1 MRFRQFRFVLGCI
14 FVLAILACPVVFAQK
29 VVTIKYA
36 FWGNPAAIGV
46 EEEIIKEFNHLHPGI
61 KIEPIV
67 TGYPD
72 YHPKIMTMIAGG
84 QAPDVMRIDSQFLAN
99 FIKAGALLPIDSLI
113 NRDKVD
119 LHLYYKIGLPESMW
133 EGKMYGL
140 PWGTAPIYLIYNIK
154 MFKDAGVAL
163 PHEGWTWQDFV
174 KAATAIAGGE
184 GPNRRYGYGHN
195 ELDIFTGILPFV
207 WAAGGDV
214 FDSARTKFT
223 LDDPRVL
230 QRLDEIA
237 RLIKNKVFADP
248 FEMTSADVVTRWFA
262 NNRIAMRLGA
272 AIDILTLQTL
282 EGVDFGVIHFPCG
295 TNIPN
300 TTIVKSNTVG
310 ISATTKH
317 LEEAWLF
324 LKFLR
329 EPGGRGDVLYS
340 KAKRVPPASDIPE
353 LWNLYVDSTQPPE
366 NIQRVT
372 RIISSKYGRVLP
384 IRPGWTEIQGILK
397 PALQKIWAGQ
407 AGAARAIQEVK
418 PRIVDVLSKE

>member
-1 MRFRQFRFVLGCI
+1 MKSRQLRIVLSCL
-14 FVLAILACPVVFAQK
+14 FLLAVLACPVVFAEK

-46 EEEIIKEFNHLHPGI
+46 EEEIINEFNSTHPGI
-61 KIEPIV
+61 KVEPVV

-84 QAPDVMRIDSQFLAN
+84 QAPDVMRIDSQFLVN
-99 FIKAGALLPIDSLI
+99 FVKAGALMPIDSLI
-113 NRDKVD
+113 KRDKIN
-119 LHLYYKIGLPESMW
+119 LNLYYKIGLPESTW
-133 EGKMYGL
+133 KGKMYGL

-154 MFKDAGVAL
+154 MFKDAGVEL
-163 PHEGWTWQDFV
+163 PKEGWTWQDFV

-184 GPNRRYGYGHN
+184 GANRRYGYGHN

-214 FDSARTKFT
+214 FDSRRTKFT
-223 LDDPRVL
+223 FDNPRVL
-230 QRLDEIA
+230 KRLDEIA
-237 RLIKNKVFADP
+237 TLVKNKVFADP

-272 AIDILTLQTL
+272 AVDILTLQGI

-295 TNIPN
+295 TTTK
-300 TTIVKSNTVG
+300 TTIVKSNTVA
-310 ISATTKH
+310 ISATTKYP
-317 LEEAWLF
+317 EEAWVF

-329 EPGGRGDVLYS
+329 APGGRGDVLYS
-340 KAKRVPPASDIPE
+340 KAKRVPPAADLPE
-353 LWNLYVDSTQPPE
+353 LWNLYVDSTKPPK
-366 NIQRVT
+366 NIQEVT
-372 RIISSKYGRVLP
+372 QAISAKYGRILP
-384 IRPGWTEIQGILK
+384 LRAGWTEIQGILK

-407 AGAARAIQEVK
+407 ASAAQAIKEVK
-418 PRIVDVLSKE
+418 PRILEVLSREG